1 MNEEKLEKFIKDMGI
16 TLEEYQKQ
24 MIVITM
30 TNYSQKYICVPRG
43 LGCTTMKKGKM
54 KNE

>member
-1 MNEEKLEKFIKDMGI
+1 MNEEKVEKFIKDMGI

-24 MIVITM
+24 MLVLVIT
-30 TNYSQKYICVPRG
+30 NYNQKYLCVPRG
-43 LGCTTMKKGKM
+43 LGYTTNKKGKM